1 MLTPSDTGPGSVTVL
16 HAVQPGDGGVARVV
30 VDLVRAQ
37 RAAGLRVAV
46 ACPPGTDLSAAA
58 RAEGAEVHDWRAGRD
73 PGPAL
78 VRETASLARLVR
90 AVGPDLVHAHSAK
103 AGPRGHG

>member
-1 MLTPSDTGPGSVTVL
+1 MQPPREADPASVTVL

-46 ACPPGTDLSAAA
+46 ACPPGTRLS
-58 RAEGAEVHDWRAGRD
+58 
-73 PGPAL
+73 
-78 VRETASLARLVR
+78 TA
-90 AVGPDLVHAHSAK
+90 
-103 AGPRGHG
+103 